1 MSMIQNV
8 FSFLLF
14 LKKYKNVMIY
24 IKRLI
29 IIETSMIEI

>member
-1 MSMIQNV
+1 MFYAFYIVPFQR
-8 FSFLLF
+8 
-14 LKKYKNVMIY
+14 KKYKNVMIY